1 MISNMVVS
9 LKKLMIA
16 GLHPELMVRVI
27 TGKLHEIVSNG
38 YSLFVMSYF
47 YVTFFF
53 EYKVS

>member
-27 TGKLHEIVSNG
+27 TGKLHGIVSNG
-38 YSLFVMSYF
+38 YSLFGMDYF

-53 EYKVS
+53 